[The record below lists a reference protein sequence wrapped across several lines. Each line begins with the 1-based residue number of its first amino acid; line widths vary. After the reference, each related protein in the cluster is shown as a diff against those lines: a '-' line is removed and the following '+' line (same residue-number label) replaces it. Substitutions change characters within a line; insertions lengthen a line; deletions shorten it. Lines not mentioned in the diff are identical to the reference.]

1 MTKILVV
8 RLGAMGDILH
18 AMPAV
23 DRLRQALPNAE
34 ITWVLEP
41 RWMPLLSGT
50 GLANHLL
57 PLDRRDLLSVWIA
70 AKWLRKWKPDIAI
83 DFQGL
88 WKSAITALV
97 SGAERRIGF
106 ASKQLREPE
115 AGVLY
120 TDMLESSSE
129 HVVLRNL
136 DLVASLGLNAPP
148 RTLGPKGFPEGKLP
162 AGKFVIAAPYAG
174 WKSKQWPIERYIEI
188 GKRLKEQHRMQL
200 VLNVMPGAEL
210 PNSEFLWRHE
220 SGMEG
225 LIDATHRAHA
235 VLGLDSGP
243 LHLAALL
250 GKPGLALFGPTDP
263 ARNGPHGPTVRVLR
277 SHGAATTY
285 KRDNE
290 ISDSMIR
297 LDVDRVW
304 QSLEEVL

>member
-1 MTKILVV
+1 
-8 RLGAMGDILH
+8 MGDILH

-23 DRLRQALPNAE
+23 DRLRRALPKAE

-41 RWMPLLSGT
+41 RWMPLLAGT

-88 WKSAITALV
+88 WKSALTALV
-97 SGAERRIGF
+97 SGAGRRIGF
-106 ASKQLREPE
+106 TSRQLREPE

-120 TDMLESSSE
+120 TDTLESKNH

-136 DLVASLGLNAPP
+136 DLVAKLAPDTP
-148 RTLGPKGFPEGKLP
+148 TRTIGPKGFPEGKLP
-162 AGKFVIAAPYAG
+162 EGNFVLAAPYAG

-188 GKRLKEQHRMQL
+188 GKRLKESHQMQL
-200 VLNVMPGAEL
+200 VMNVMPGAEL
-210 PNSEFLWRHE
+210 PASEFLWRHE

-263 ARNGPHGPTVRVLR
+263 ARNGPHGSTVRVLR
-277 SHGAATTY
+277 SSGTATTY

-290 ISDSMIR
+290 ISESMIR

-304 QSLEEVL
+304 ESLEEVL